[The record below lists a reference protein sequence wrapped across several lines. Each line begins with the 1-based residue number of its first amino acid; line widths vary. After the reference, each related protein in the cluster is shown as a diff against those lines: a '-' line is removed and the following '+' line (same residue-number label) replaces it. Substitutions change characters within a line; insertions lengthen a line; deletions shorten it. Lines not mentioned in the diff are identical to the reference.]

1 MIALVLKDPI
11 FPEDKIMSGRSS
23 EYSNRNDVDVHS
35 WLKIALI
42 CLLLLGGSVY
52 SLLHQYSVIFS
63 ESRPTSRSFILVIT
77 IRLENTSPQ
86 GKIWN
91 LSEKERTIG
100 LFMNNTWQTVYLLNS
115 SCPLDEVRVDEDGNL
130 IAILSTPISKIPCGE
145 NFTFQVAYRIII
157 ESRRSPQI
165 IEEQSGDLGD
175 ISKELKRRYCR
186 SDGPWQVD
194 DENLRRLAFE
204 IAGNETNVL
213 SILKRFIN
221 WIKCHIY
228 YKSQDL
234 PKYPTETLRDGV
246 GDCDDQA
253 NLLITF
259 CRIIGIPA
267 YLQVGCIYLPRR
279 EIKADYWKGHWM
291 IRLTRIG
298 WHGWAIVYVPP
309 WGWMP
314 VDLTFAPGIFSDP
327 LNAIR
332 NAALIRQATIQYA
345 NITRSDYIA
354 SSRDYRRFIISN
366 EFRIYEHDILLEENI
381 RPPRLPRIYMPILSV
396 NSEHL

>member
-1 MIALVLKDPI
+1 MN
-11 FPEDKIMSGRSS
+11 GRSGGC
-23 EYSNRNDVDVHS
+23 SNRNGIDTHS

-42 CLLLLGGSVY
+42 CLLLLGGSTY

-63 ESRPTSRSFILVIT
+63 ENKTGRSFILVIT
-77 IRLENTSPQ
+77 TRLENTSPQ

-91 LSEKERTIG
+91 LSEEERTIG
-100 LFMNNTWQTVYLLNS
+100 LFMNNSWQTVYLLNS
-115 SCPLDEVRVDEDGNL
+115 SCPIDEIRVDEDGNL
-130 IAILSTPISKIPCGE
+130 IAILSTPISKIPHGE
-145 NFTFQVAYRIII
+145 NFTFQVAYRIILRP
-157 ESRRSPQI
+157 RRSPPITEKQA
-165 IEEQSGDLGD
+165 GDLDD
-175 ISKELKRRYCR
+175 ISDELKERFCG

-194 DENLRRLAFE
+194 EKLRRLAFK

-213 SILKRFIN
+213 SILKRFID
-221 WIKCHIY
+221 WIKRHIY
-228 YKSQDL
+228 YRSQDL
-234 PKYPTETLRDGV
+234 PKYPAETLRDGA

-267 YLQVGCIYLPRR
+267 YLQIGCIYLPRG
-279 EIKADYWKGHWM
+279 EIEVDYWEGHWM
-291 IRLTRIG
+291 MRLTRIG
-298 WHGWAIVYVPP
+298 WHGWAVVYVPP

-345 NITRSDYIA
+345 NITKSDYIG

-381 RPPRLPRIYMPILSV
+381 MSPRLPRIYVPILSV

>member
-1 MIALVLKDPI
+1 
-11 FPEDKIMSGRSS
+11 MSGRSS
-23 EYSNRNDVDVHS
+23 GYSKRNGVEAHS

-42 CLLLLGGSVY
+42 CLILLGGSIY
-52 SLLHQYSVIFS
+52 SLLHQYSVILS
-63 ESRPTSRSFILVIT
+63 ESGSTSRSFILVIT
-77 IRLENTSPQ
+77 TRLENTSPQ
-86 GKIWN
+86 GSIWN
-91 LSEKERTIG
+91 LSDEERTIG
-100 LFMNNTWQTVYLLNS
+100 LFMNNSWQTVYLLNS
-115 SCPLDEVRVDEDGNL
+115 SCPIDEIRADKDGNP
-130 IAILSTPISKIPCGE
+130 IAILSTPISKIPQGE
-145 NFTFQVAYRIII
+145 NFTFQVAYRIILRP
-157 ESRRSPQI
+157 RRSPPI
-165 IEEQSGDLGD
+165 IEEQAGDLCD
-175 ISKELKRRYCR
+175 ISEELKRRYCG
-186 SDGPWQVD
+186 STGPWQVD
-194 DENLRRLAFE
+194 DENLRRLAFK

-213 SILKRFIN
+213 SILRRFID

-234 PKYPTETLRDGV
+234 PKYPSETLRDGV

-279 EIKADYWKGHWM
+279 EIETDYWNGHWM

-309 WGWMP
+309 WGWVP
-314 VDLTFAPGIFSDP
+314 VDLTYAPGIFSDP

-332 NAALIRQATIQYA
+332 NAALIRQVTIQYA
-345 NITRSDYIA
+345 NITRSDYVG
-354 SSRDYRRFIISN
+354 SSRKYRRFIISN

-381 RPPRLPRIYMPILSV
+381 KPPRLPRIYVPILSV
-396 NSEHL
+396 NGEHL

>member
-1 MIALVLKDPI
+1 MNI
-11 FPEDKIMSGRSS
+11 RSS
-23 EYSNRNDVDVHS
+23 RCSKRNGINAHS
-35 WLKIALI
+35 WLKIASI
-42 CLLLLGGSVY
+42 CLLLLGISTY

-63 ESRPTSRSFILVIT
+63 EYKTGRSFILVIT
-77 IRLENTSPQ
+77 TRLENTNPQ

-91 LSEKERTIG
+91 LSYEERTIG
-100 LFMNNTWQTVYLLNS
+100 LFMNNSWQTVYLLNS
-115 SCPLDEVRVDEDGNL
+115 SCPLDEIRVDEDGNL
-130 IAILSTPISKIPCGE
+130 IAILSTPTSKISQGE
-145 NFTFQVAYRIII
+145 NFTFQVAYRIILRT
-157 ESRRSPQI
+157 RRSPPI
-165 IEEQSGDLGD
+165 IEEQAGDLND
-175 ISKELKRRYCR
+175 ISEDLKSKYCG
-186 SDGPWQVD
+186 SNGPWQVE
-194 DENLRRLAFE
+194 DENLRRLAFR

-221 WIKCHIY
+221 WIKRHIH

-234 PKYPTETLRDGV
+234 PKYPAETLRDGV

-279 EIKADYWKGHWM
+279 EFKDDYWEGHRT

-298 WHGWAIVYVPP
+298 WHGWAVVYIPP

-345 NITRSDYIA
+345 NITRSDYVA
-354 SSRDYRRFIISN
+354 SSRNYRRFIISN
-366 EFRIYEHDILLEENI
+366 EFRIYEHEILLEENAM
-381 RPPRLPRIYMPILSV
+381 PPRLPRIYVHILSV

>member
-1 MIALVLKDPI
+1 MMIALVLKDPI

-157 ESRRSPQI
+157 ESRRS
-165 IEEQSGDLGD
+165 
-175 ISKELKRRYCR
+175 
-186 SDGPWQVD
+186 
-194 DENLRRLAFE
+194 
-204 IAGNETNVL
+204 
-213 SILKRFIN
+213 
-221 WIKCHIY
+221 
-228 YKSQDL
+228 
-234 PKYPTETLRDGV
+234 
-246 GDCDDQA
+246 
-253 NLLITF
+253 
-259 CRIIGIPA
+259 
-267 YLQVGCIYLPRR
+267 
-279 EIKADYWKGHWM
+279 
-291 IRLTRIG
+291 
-298 WHGWAIVYVPP
+298 
-309 WGWMP
+309 
-314 VDLTFAPGIFSDP
+314 
-327 LNAIR
+327 
-332 NAALIRQATIQYA
+332 
-345 NITRSDYIA
+345 
-354 SSRDYRRFIISN
+354 
-366 EFRIYEHDILLEENI
+366 
-381 RPPRLPRIYMPILSV
+381 
-396 NSEHL
+396 